1 MGPPPYPPRPS
12 SLCCCCCVAYVFW
25 IFSEIA
31 HFSISSFGMRFDFC
45 GHISSS
51 FVKRNQRRVTPQTS
65 DWLKKGAEGRGQGGR
80 LQGHSGGAGISVSGR
95 ESGILRGRKL
105 FNGAYMSN
113 IARRKSRTER
123 RRRELVAAAVAV
135 DVGSCSCCWK
145 LREIFFII

>member
-1 MGPPPYPPRPS
+1 MGPPLRTPLDFPLS
-12 SLCCCCCVAYVFW
+12 AAAASHMFFG
-25 IFSEIA
+25 FSVKSRISQFPVLGCA
-31 HFSISSFGMRFDFC
+31 SIFC

-65 DWLKKGAEGRGQGGR
+65 DWLKKGAAREGRMVAQ
-80 LQGHSGGAGISVSGR
+80 GGAGISVSGR
-95 ESGILRGRKL
+95 ESGSLRGRKL

-135 DVGSCSCCWK
+135 DVDVGSCSCCWK